1 MERDFQ
7 FDDFRN
13 LSLWGLKMKVIE
25 MKDRNLILVQQLLD
39 VWESAVKAT
48 HLFLSESEIEHIKK
62 LKVSM
67 NTWVSKF
74 TKELQMTNREIL
86 ILFYI

>member
-1 MERDFQ
+1 
-7 FDDFRN
+7 
-13 LSLWGLKMKVIE
+13 MKVIE

>member
-1 MERDFQ
+1 
-7 FDDFRN
+7 
-13 LSLWGLKMKVIE
+13 MKVIE

-86 ILFYI
+86 ILFYILTDFRFQFFKNS

>member
-86 ILFYI
+86 IPFYI